1 MKDGRNT
8 VVIQEKKDV
17 KKGLYMM
24 LLENME

>member
-17 KKGLYMM
+17 KKDLYMM